1 MIPLFGLYDDVV
13 LLVARV
19 LLGAVLVAHGWPK
32 VKGFK
37 STAEWLDSI
46 GLKPG
51 VLFAGIA
58 VFIEFVGGLMLIF
71 GLFTQLIAGLV
82 VLQFLIII
90 AKINFKK
97 GLVGGYELDLM
108 ILALGLAL
116 FALGGGGKSMD
127 ALFGIVIFW

>member
-1 MIPLFGLYDDVV
+1 MVPLFGLYDDVV

-19 LLGAVLVAHGWPK
+19 CLGAVLVAHGWPK

-37 STAEWLDSI
+37 GTAGWLDSI

-51 VLFAGIA
+51 VFFAGVA
-58 VFIEFVGGLMLIF
+58 VFIEFVGGVMLIF

-82 VLQFLIII
+82 ALQFLIII

-108 ILALGLAL
+108 ILALGLVL
-116 FALGGGGKSMD
+116 FALGGGGKSLD
-127 ALFGIVIFW
+127 ALFGIMIFW